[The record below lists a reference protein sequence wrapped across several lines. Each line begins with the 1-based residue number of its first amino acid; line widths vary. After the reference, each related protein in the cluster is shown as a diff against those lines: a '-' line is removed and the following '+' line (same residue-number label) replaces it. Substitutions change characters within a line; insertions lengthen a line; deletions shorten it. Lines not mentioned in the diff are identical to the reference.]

1 MGGETF
7 AGLAA
12 DDGALKPGG
21 AEGGTLGFDGKFW
34 LPKVSNIDEVIKP
47 PGSKVEKEESANQPD

>member
-1 MGGETF
+1 
-7 AGLAA
+7 L
-12 DDGALKPGG
+12 
-21 AEGGTLGFDGKFW
+21 DGKFW